1 MVVKSVGNARARV
14 LWLDALINLVLGAAL
29 LFFRTT
35 APILGIPPASQAF
48 YPTIL
53 GAVLFGVGLALLWEI
68 YRGENHPVGLG
79 LGGAVVINLSGGAAL
94 MAWLLF
100 GDLDVSMRGQIILWA
115 LAVVLVFISLAEL
128 IIRQRGPSHAR

>member
-1 MVVKSVGNARARV
+1 MVNARARF

-53 GAVLFGVGLALLWEI
+53 GAVLFGIGLALLWEI
-68 YRGENHPVGLG
+68 YRGEDHPVGLG

-94 MAWLLF
+94 TAWLVL
-100 GDLDVSMRGQIILWA
+100 GDLNVPTHGQLILWA
-115 LAVVLVFISLAEL
+115 LAVLLVVISLAEIVTRRRL
-128 IIRQRGPSHAR
+128 AR